1 MRKRD
6 MRNRGTGISGKPA
19 LVTDTVVLTES
30 DTAEDMQRHEGD
42 IVFGLRLGLA
52 LSAIIWLAIIFAGFL
67 IFN

>member
-6 MRNRGTGISGKPA
+6 TRNRGTGISGKPA
-19 LVTDTVVLTES
+19 LVTDTVVLTET

>member
-6 MRNRGTGISGKPA
+6 TRNRGTGISGKPA
-19 LVTDTVVLTES
+19 LVTDTVVLTET

-52 LSAIIWLAIIFAGFL
+52 LSAIIWLAIIFTGFL
-67 IFN
+67 IFS

>member
-1 MRKRD
+1 MPERD

-52 LSAIIWLAIIFAGFL
+52 LSAILWIAIIFAGFL